1 MKFSAREDIDGSIED
16 VFRFLTDFE
25 AFERQAIRRNV
36 DVQRTDSLRQPGV
49 GMEWHTKFRLRGRV
63 RQLDIT
69 LSALEPPN
77 SMVFQG
83 RSKGLHTVFSVDLI
97 ALSTSRTRMT
107 VTLDL
112 SPKTLPAR
120 LMVQSLKLTR
130 KTITT
135 RFKTRLHDFARTME
149 SQLRSA

>member
-1 MKFSAREDIDGSIED
+1 
-16 VFRFLTDFE
+16 
-25 AFERQAIRRNV
+25 
-36 DVQRTDSLRQPGV
+36 VQRTDSLRQAGV
-49 GMEWHTKFRLRGRV
+49 GMAWHTQFRLRGRV

-69 LSALEPPN
+69 LSELEAPN
-77 SMVFQG
+77 SLVFQG
-83 RSKGLHTVFSVDLI
+83 RSKGLHTVFSVELI
-97 ALSTSRTRMT
+97 ALSPSRTRMT

-149 SQLRSA
+149 SQLHSA

>member
-1 MKFSAREDIDGSIED
+1 MKFSALEDIEG

-25 AFERQAIRRNV
+25 AFERQAIRRNL
-36 DVQRTDSLRQPGV
+36 DAQRTDSLRQAGV
-49 GMEWHTKFRLRGRV
+49 GMAWHTQFRLRRRV

-69 LSALEPPN
+69 LSELEAPN
-77 SMVFQG
+77 SLVFQG
-83 RSKGLHTVFSVDLI
+83 RSKGLHTVFSVELI
-97 ALSTSRTRMT
+97 ALSPSRTRMT

-112 SPKTLPAR
+112 SLKTLPAR

-149 SQLRSA
+149 SQLHSA

>member
-1 MKFSAREDIDGSIED
+1 MKFSAREDIDGAIED

-36 DVQRTDSLRQPGV
+36 DVQRTDSLRQAGV
-49 GMEWHTKFRLRGRV
+49 GMVWHTQFRLRGRV

-69 LSALEPPN
+69 LSELEAPN
-77 SMVFQG
+77 SLVFQG
-83 RSKGLHTVFSVDLI
+83 RSKGLHTVFSVELI
-97 ALSTSRTRMT
+97 ALSPSRTRMT

-149 SQLRSA
+149 SQLHSA